1 MRSNLEIKARCRE
14 PDRARALATE
24 TVGVDRQVDTYFKT
38 NRGRL
43 KLRESSLCG
52 GQLVPY
58 FRPDDDGPRRSNFQL
73 LAVDDP
79 AGLKSML
86 TEMLGVHRVV
96 SKTRE
101 ILLHKNVRI
110 HIDEVDGLGSFVELE
125 AVFDGTPEE
134 ERRQH
139 ELVRW
144 MMAEMGVTDADLIAG
159 SYEGMAGTSDVR
171 RVPTPPD
178 VKPPTSDV
186 QPPKES

>member
-38 NRGRL
+38 NAGRL

-52 GQLVPY
+52 GQLIPY
-58 FRPDDDGPRRSNFQL
+58 LRPNEGVRRSDFQV
-73 LAVDDP
+73 LAVEDP

-86 TEMLGVHRVV
+86 TQMLGVHRVV
-96 SKTRE
+96 TKTRE

-110 HIDEVDGLGSFVELE
+110 HLDEVDGLGSFVELE
-125 AVFDGTPEE
+125 AVFDGTPEQ

-144 MMAEMGVTDADLIAG
+144 MMGEMGVSDADLIAG
-159 SYEGMAGTSDVR
+159 SYEGMGGGFDV
-171 RVPTPPD
+171 
-178 VKPPTSDV
+178 
-186 QPPKES
+186 